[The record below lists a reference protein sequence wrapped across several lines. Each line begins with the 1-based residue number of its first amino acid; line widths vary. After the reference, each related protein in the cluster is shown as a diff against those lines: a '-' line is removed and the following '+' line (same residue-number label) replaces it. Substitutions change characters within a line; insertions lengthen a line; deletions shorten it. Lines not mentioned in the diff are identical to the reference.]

1 MADDLSMNPFAAYGS
16 ERWCAQRLGRT
27 YEWFRKAR
35 ADLEAEGFPARD
47 RLIGMT
53 HKSDVETWLSRRRV
67 LADDEGART
76 TGHHATFIGENH
88 DAL

>member
-1 MADDLSMNPFAAYGS
+1 MPDDPSLNPFAAYGS
-16 ERWCAQRLGRT
+16 ERWCAQRLGKT

-35 ADLEAEGFPARD
+35 VALEAEGFPPRD

-53 HKSDVETWLSRRRV
+53 HKADVETWLARRRV
-67 LADDEGART
+67 LADDGGART
-76 TGHHATFIGENH
+76 TGHHANIIGENH